1 MKFHEQL
8 NAYIEQLNA
17 YIEQLDCMAK
27 EVSELSGISAATLSR
42 YRTGSRVP
50 NAESDAF
57 ENLCSAIAEL
67 AERKRLADITAES
80 VRGQFM
86 QTSDLRSR
94 DTDRLLENF
103 DILLATHWQTL
114 PSHKLRCLDGVPVSQ
129 RLASPIGSRE
139 VRIVRCGIRG
149 ARIGFCSRQS
159 CAGASNRLRRRRAC
173 G

>member
-8 NAYIEQLNA
+8 NAYIEQ
-17 YIEQLDCMAK
+17 IDCMAK
-27 EVSELSGISAATLSR
+27 EVSEQSGVSAATLSR
-42 YRTGSRVP
+42 YRTGSRLP
-50 NAESDAF
+50 DTESDAF

-67 AERKRLADITAES
+67 ARQKQLGDITAES
-80 VRGQFM
+80 VREQFM
-86 QTSDLRSR
+86 QSSDLRPR
-94 DTDRLLENF
+94 DADRLLENF
-103 DILLATHWQTL
+103 DLLLAT
-114 PSHKLRCLDGVPVSQ
+114 LDVGINRLSRSINYDVSTIF
-129 RLASPIGSRE
+129 RLAPPIGSRE